1 MREIT
6 VLVALASV
14 LVLGGMIL
22 WDIVRGRTALAAVT
36 FTRRTSAARYWSVL
50 GAYVIG
56 AASIFFGAIY
66 LLSGE
71 MDCASST
78 ISGGCVVIVKV
89 PQ

>member
-1 MREIT
+1 MT
-6 VLVALASV
+6 VLAALASV
-14 LVLGGMIL
+14 LVLGAMIL
-22 WDIVRGRTALAAVT
+22 WDIVRGRTALAGVT

-66 LLSGE
+66 LVTGE
-71 MDCASST
+71 MDCASSA
-78 ISGGCVVIVKV
+78 ISGECVVLVKV